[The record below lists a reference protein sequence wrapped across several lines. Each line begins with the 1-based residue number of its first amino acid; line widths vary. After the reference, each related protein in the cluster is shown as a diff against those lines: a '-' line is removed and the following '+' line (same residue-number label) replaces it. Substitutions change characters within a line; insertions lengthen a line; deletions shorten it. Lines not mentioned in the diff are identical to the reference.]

1 MENNLSLFGE
11 DIKRT
16 FLFHIPHSSNFIPN
30 YNYIPSSS
38 LNGMRKD
45 IMLSTDWNTDE
56 IFNVDGITKHVAK
69 FSRVFCDV
77 ERFITDDMDK
87 FGRGVYYTL
96 TNDGKHLRD
105 FNLEHYNY
113 IIENYYKPHHNELS
127 NLVNN
132 ILNQE
137 GIVRIVDCHSFNEER
152 LPFETFGERPDI
164 CIGVD
169 EFHTPQYLINLFKLK
184 FESCG
189 FSVDVNSPYSG
200 TIVPLEHYMKNRNAE
215 SIMIEINKKL
225 YMDDVNVLDYSK
237 ISQLNKIVSSIFEF

>member
-16 FLFHIPHSSNFIPN
+16 FLFHIPHSSTFVPN
-30 YNYIPSSS
+30 HDYFNSNT
-38 LNGMRKD
+38 LCQEVC
-45 IMLSTDWNTDE
+45 LSTDWYIDE
-56 IFNVDGITKHVAK
+56 IFNVKDIEKHVAK

-77 ERFITDDMDK
+77 ERFTTDDMDK
-87 FGRGVYYTL
+87 FGRGIYYTL

-105 FNLEHYNY
+105 FNLEHYNF
-113 IIENYYKPHHNELS
+113 ILENYYKPHHNELS

-132 ILNQE
+132 ILNEE

-152 LPFETFGERPDI
+152 LPFESFGERPDI

-169 EFHTPQYLINLFKLK
+169 EFHTPQYLINLFMLK

-189 FSVDVNSPYSG
+189 FSVGINSPYSG
-200 TIVPLEHYMKNRNAE
+200 TIVPLGHYKKNKNVE

-225 YMDDVNVLDYSK
+225 YFDEYGCNQSK
-237 ISQLNKIVSSIFEF
+237 LSELQQIVSSIFEF

>member
-16 FLFHIPHSSNFIPN
+16 FLLHIPHSSTFIPN
-30 YNYIPSSS
+30 HDYFNSNT
-38 LNGMRKD
+38 LCQEVC
-45 IMLSTDWNTDE
+45 LSTDWYTDE
-56 IFNVDGITKHVAK
+56 IFNVKDIKKHVAK

-87 FGRGVYYTL
+87 FGRGIYYTL

-113 IIENYYKPHHNELS
+113 ILENYYKPHHIELS

-132 ILNQE
+132 ILNEE
-137 GIVRIVDCHSFNEER
+137 GVVRIVDCHSFNEER
-152 LPFETFGERPDI
+152 LPFESFGERPDI

-189 FSVDVNSPYSG
+189 FSVAINSPYSG
-200 TIVPLEHYMKNRNAE
+200 TIVPLEHYKKNKNVE

-225 YMDDVNVLDYSK
+225 YFDEYECKQSK
-237 ISQLNKIVSSIFEF
+237 LSQLQEIVSNIFEF